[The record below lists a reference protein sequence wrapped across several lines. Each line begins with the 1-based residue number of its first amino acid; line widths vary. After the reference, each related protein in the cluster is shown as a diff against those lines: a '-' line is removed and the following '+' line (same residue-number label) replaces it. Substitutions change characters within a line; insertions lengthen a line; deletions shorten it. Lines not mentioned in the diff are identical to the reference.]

1 MPTTTYDLKLS
12 FTTDASNSL
21 TISIPRA
28 KPDLTDTEV
37 TSAMQKLIDCGV
49 VYSMSKGA
57 PTIMNGAKLVTTDK
71 TEFEVTN

>member
-1 MPTTTYDLKLS
+1 MPTTTHDLKLS
-12 FTTDASNSL
+12 FATNASEVL

-28 KPDLTDTEV
+28 KQDLTDTEV
-37 TSAMQKLIDCGV
+37 SDAMQKLIDCGS

-57 PTIMNGAKLVTTDK
+57 PKTINGAKLVTTDK